1 MENHIVNLLH
11 DKYDVSKFEMYDD
24 EKIYIIRDKAKY
36 ILESLTEGDES
47 LFQSRM
53 HGNTQRIHI
62 KKSRFMLDTEHL
74 TKQVI
79 IFINEMVAQA
89 YSDGKINHNRV
100 NTVMLAGDYAYWIQK
115 ELKRKLD
122 AGVFTCESDN
132 GIVKGAVVCGEKL
145 KNRIEKLDR
154 IMNGVAVDIKL

>member
-1 MENHIVNLLH
+1 MRHRLSKMEMESQKIICLH
-11 DKYDVSKFEMYDD
+11 H
-24 EKIYIIRDKAKY
+24 RP
-36 ILESLTEGDES
+36 
-47 LFQSRM
+47 LF
-53 HGNTQRIHI
+53 
-62 KKSRFMLDTEHL
+62 KLPKHL
-74 TKQVI
+74 MFQCLGL
-79 IFINEMVAQA
+79 AQA

-132 GIVKGAVVCGEKL
+132 GIVKGAVVYGEKL